1 MKKYNYRVVAD
12 KCPLKRKNCYVCR
25 YNNGFDFD
33 MKSYC
38 GYRDKEYK
46 EFWGITKKRQKL

>member
-33 MKSYC
+33 MKTYC
-38 GYRDKEYK
+38 GYSDKEYK
-46 EFWGITKKRQKL
+46 EFWGITKRQKL